1 MTKWIA
7 TLSHNNYVKKE
18 YIKKIKE
25 NIIEVYKLRDV
36 DKITNNFNSEYSIHD
51 FRLIKHKNNNI
62 ISFDIVVNDD
72 NLSDEMIIQ
81 AISKEIR
88 KFYKKDVYITIDRN
102 YLQLRRDL

>member
-1 MTKWIA
+1 MFIC
-7 TLSHNNYVKKE
+7 HN
-18 YIKKIKE
+18 
-25 NIIEVYKLRDV
+25 
-36 DKITNNFNSEYSIHD
+36 T
-51 FRLIKHKNNNI
+51 NNNI

-72 NLSDEMIIQ
+72 NLSDKMIIQ